1 MIKLRK
7 STIPFI
13 IFDGNKQIEV
23 LKESLLPMFKFIDET
38 KPIIKCGQFCIND
51 IPIGDWKFISNLRL
65 DNKKTFSFDYIND
78 NGEKVIRSVFLGC
91 GKILVWERND
101 NSIELIMRKCEDEK

>member
-7 STIPFI
+7 YTIPFI
-13 IFDGNKQIEV
+13 ICDGTKQMEI
-23 LKESLLPMFKFIDET
+23 LKESLLPMFRFIDET
-38 KPIIKCGQFCIND
+38 KPIIEVKCGQFCIND
-51 IPIGDWKFISNLRL
+51 IPIGDWKSISNLRL

-78 NGEKVIRSVFLGC
+78 NGERVIRSFFMGC

-101 NSIELIMRKCEDEK
+101 NSIELIYEKVGG